1 MRYSRSER
9 VKQILKEE
17 ISKIL
22 EYELKD
28 PRIGLVTVT
37 RVELTNDL
45 RHAKV
50 YFSVIGDEGKKEQ
63 ARKGVESATGFVR
76 KLIGERIRLRFLP
89 EIVFKYDDSVE
100 YAQRISEVLDK
111 IKEQEK
117 GKEDASTKGD

>member
-9 VKQILKEE
+9 VKQTLKEE

-28 PRIGLVTVT
+28 PRIGMVTVT

-50 YFSVIGDEGKKEQ
+50 YFSVMGDDNKKEQ
-63 ARKGVESATGFVR
+63 ARKGVESATGFVK
-76 KLIGERIRLRFLP
+76 KLIGQRIRLKFLP
-89 EIVFKYDDSVE
+89 EITFKYDDSIE
-100 YAQRISEVLDK
+100 YAQHISEVLEK
-111 IKEQEK
+111 IKKQEK
-117 GKEDASTKGD
+117 GNEDVDQKSD